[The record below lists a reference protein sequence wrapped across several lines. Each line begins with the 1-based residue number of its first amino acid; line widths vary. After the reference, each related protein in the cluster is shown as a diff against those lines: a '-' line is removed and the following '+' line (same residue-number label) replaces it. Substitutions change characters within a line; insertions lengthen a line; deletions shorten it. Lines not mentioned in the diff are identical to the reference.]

1 MTSAN
6 SSPSE
11 VPAKIVDAL
20 DRIARGLRS
29 HRQSV
34 ASRVGL
40 TPLQLELL
48 QTIAESPPPRPVIG
62 LLAKELE
69 VTQPTVSDSLLA
81 LERKGHVVRRRSGT
95 DQRRTTVELTDSGR
109 ELAGEVQRAGEI
121 LRTSVA
127 ALAGPDQEA
136 VLDILLSLIA
146 NLLDAGIIQVART
159 CRTCRFYEHH
169 NGPDARCALLQIPL
183 APAALRVN
191 CPEHEPLLL
200 S

>member
-6 SSPSE
+6 PSPGD
-11 VPAKIVDAL
+11 VPEKIVAAL

-48 QTIAESPPPRPVIG
+48 QTIDESPRPVIG

-69 VTQPTVSDSLLA
+69 VSQPTVSDSLLA
-81 LERKGHVVRRRSGT
+81 LERKGHVVRRRSDT
-95 DQRRTTVELTDSGR
+95 DRRRTTMELTDSGR
-109 ELAGEVQRAGEI
+109 ELVGEVRRAGEI
-121 LRTSVA
+121 LRSSVA

-136 VLDILLSLIA
+136 VLDILLSLIG

-159 CRTCRFYEHH
+159 CRTCRFYDHRD
-169 NGPDARCALLQIPL
+169 GLDARCALLQIPL
-183 APAALRVN
+183 PPAALRVD
-191 CPEHEPLLL
+191 CPEHEPLLA